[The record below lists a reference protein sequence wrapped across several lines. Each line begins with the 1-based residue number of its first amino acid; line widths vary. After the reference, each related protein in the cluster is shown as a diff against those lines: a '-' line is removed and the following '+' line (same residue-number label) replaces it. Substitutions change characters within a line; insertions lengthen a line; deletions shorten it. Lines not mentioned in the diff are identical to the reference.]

1 MNEITTAP
9 QELEHLAAEI
19 RILSRRAM
27 QDIIEIGQRLVE
39 AKKRVPHGE
48 WGEWLASKVNFSQVT
63 AWRFM
68 QCAERLANFSTLKDL
83 APSQAFALLALPAGD
98 VAAFIDAKEEAGETI
113 ADTPTRTLQE
123 EVKKWKQRAD
133 AAEERAEL
141 ASNAA
146 DRFQEEAERAQKELA
161 ETEEIQEQEY
171 KKWQQERQELKNR
184 EPEKVEVPPADYEDI
199 KRENE
204 MLKITNDGLSKQNQA
219 LQQSM
224 EVAEANRQGKTHH
237 EWLEEHG
244 RKDPAATYDAMLKKA
259 EALGEFI
266 DRYCGIPQGVELRE
280 YVRCYLGT
288 WFPDR
293 EEGLE
298 DIRFHA
304 SYAME
309 TFRQLL
315 EIVGE
320 GDKAALSRVK

>member
-1 MNEITTAP
+1 MRQKLNQTCASQLMAEQEAKSLRGRLGRA
-9 QELEHLAAEI
+9 QQEAESLRKEKKELE
-19 RILSRRAM
+19 S
-27 QDIIEIGQRLVE
+27 
-39 AKKRVPHGE
+39 
-48 WGEWLASKVNFSQVT
+48 
-63 AWRFM
+63 
-68 QCAERLANFSTLKDL
+68 
-83 APSQAFALLALPAGD
+83 
-98 VAAFIDAKEEAGETI
+98 
-113 ADTPTRTLQE
+113 
-123 EVKKWKQRAD
+123 
-133 AAEERAEL
+133 
-141 ASNAA
+141 
-146 DRFQEEAERAQKELA
+146 
-161 ETEEIQEQEY
+161 
-171 KKWQQERQELKNR
+171 R
-184 EPEKVEVPPADYEDI
+184 EPEKVKVEVPPADYEDI

-224 EVAEANRQGKTHH
+224 EAAEANRQGKTHH

-320 GDKAALSRVK
+320 SDKAALRRVK